1 MMWEK
6 NLAPFFVSI
15 TIRAVSNKSEFRMD
29 YNLAFCP
36 GMLINAYFLNKKE
49 IGNIQSGVLATINEH
64 RCLIPST

>member
-1 MMWEK
+1 MDLEHLINDVRK

-36 GMLINAYFLNKKE
+36 GMLINAYFLKKE
-49 IGNIQSGVLATINEH
+49 N
-64 RCLIPST
+64 R